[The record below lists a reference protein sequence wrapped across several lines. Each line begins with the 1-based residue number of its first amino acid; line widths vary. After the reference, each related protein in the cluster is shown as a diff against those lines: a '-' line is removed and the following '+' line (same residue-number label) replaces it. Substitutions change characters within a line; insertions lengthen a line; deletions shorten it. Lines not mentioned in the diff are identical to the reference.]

1 MDPDTNEPTDDLT
14 PQAASLIAAKGSSA
28 TKISQIIDNQDQ
40 AVFTA
45 IQEGIDRANAK
56 AISNA
61 ATVCVIY
68 CIMHHQY
75 RNNFKDE
82 LYITV
87 TIILL
92 LYYYSHIG

>member
-1 MDPDTNEPTDDLT
+1 M
-14 PQAASLIAAKGSSA
+14 IAAKGSSA

-61 ATVCVIY
+61 ATVSGYYFIFS
-68 CIMHHQY
+68 IFNQGQDH
-75 RNNFKDE
+75 FSS
-82 LYITV
+82 LY
-87 TIILL
+87 
-92 LYYYSHIG
+92 

>member
-14 PQAASLIAAKGSSA
+14 AQAAGLIAAKGSSA
-28 TKISQIIDNQDQ
+28 TKISQIVDNKDQ

-61 ATVCVIY
+61 ATVNVPISIY
-68 CIMHHQY
+68 YII
-75 RNNFKDE
+75 NNTSS
-82 LYITV
+82 I
-87 TIILL
+87 
-92 LYYYSHIG
+92 

>member
-14 PQAASLIAAKGSSA
+14 AQAASLIAAKGSIA
-28 TKISQIIDNQDQ
+28 TKISQIVDNQDQ

-61 ATVCVIY
+61 ATVNVPIFIY
-68 CIMHHQY
+68 CII
-75 RNNFKDE
+75 NNTSSILNKFLKMN
-82 LYITV
+82 YT
-87 TIILL
+87 LL
-92 LYYYSHIG
+92 LQ